1 MFACSF
7 FAPLLSPFTQLFPN
21 KIPGKTWVFFFCQ
34 LRLISELSI
43 LLWRTLCNIQKG
55 CPVSVPDLTYPDH
68 VLRPLVWSSETEKDI
83 FISYITYTAN
93 QNTLSSLLRQV
104 VLPGSGRFL
113 YSYILLQSN
122 TKNFKWC
129 CKKKLVRT
137 AIWASEV

>member
-1 MFACSF
+1 MHVVFLLPFSPALHNF
-7 FAPLLSPFTQLFPN
+7 FSKQNPRKNLSL
-21 KIPGKTWVFFFCQ
+21 FFCQ
-34 LRLISELSI
+34 LRLLSELSI
-43 LLWRTLCNIQKG
+43 WFWRTLRNIQKAIQFLF
-55 CPVSVPDLTYPDH
+55 LTYPDH

-137 AIWASEV
+137 AIWASEA